1 MMSFAVPPPAPRG
14 RTMLK
19 VTGILLIVFCGLAII
34 PQLLN
39 MLTLP
44 FVISEGDFQNPTI
57 VVMVVIVALFYL
69 TVDLGLAAGILGL
82 VAAAKPQKGKACFRF
97 GIVLMVLPFLP
108 LIVSLY
114 IWKSSESLML
124 ILLSAPVLILG
135 LLYTIGAYQY
145 QKHYQEFL
153 RSQQKEME

>member
-57 VVMVVIVALFYL
+57 VVMIVIAALFYL

-82 VAAAKPQKGKACFRF
+82 VAAAKPQ
-97 GIVLMVLPFLP
+97 
-108 LIVSLY
+108 
-114 IWKSSESLML
+114 
-124 ILLSAPVLILG
+124 
-135 LLYTIGAYQY
+135 
-145 QKHYQEFL
+145 
-153 RSQQKEME
+153 